1 MWIFTTQFPSLNLVL
16 MLIRFHGLEMHLE
29 QVCCVSL
36 LFCWPIQ
43 RPCGTDPRRTAA
55 FHLWPFVVS
64 AGHSGSM
71 LRVQPEDPLQRIY
84 LIWPFFTSSKCF
96 ASPKLPSLGPRLVMY
111 TLLERHQLVIPD
123 GRRANLVNTFVFFLN
138 KSGSP
143 PLLLSVMAPGGW
155 KCASP
160 LIASWSLCS

>member
-1 MWIFTTQFPSLNLVL
+1 MYIFGQKKKTVFKNILYQFSQYFLKNRWKLKDVKCWDRIELFKRGYIPALSGVNSLCWNHTLCLWWSFIWIFTAQFPSLNLVL
-16 MLIRFHGLEMHLE
+16 MLIRFHGFGMHLE

-71 LRVQPEDPLQRIY
+71 QCVQPED
-84 LIWPFFTSSKCF
+84 
-96 ASPKLPSLGPRLVMY
+96 
-111 TLLERHQLVIPD
+111 LL
-123 GRRANLVNTFVFFLN
+123 
-138 KSGSP
+138 
-143 PLLLSVMAPGGW
+143 
-155 KCASP
+155 
-160 LIASWSLCS
+160 